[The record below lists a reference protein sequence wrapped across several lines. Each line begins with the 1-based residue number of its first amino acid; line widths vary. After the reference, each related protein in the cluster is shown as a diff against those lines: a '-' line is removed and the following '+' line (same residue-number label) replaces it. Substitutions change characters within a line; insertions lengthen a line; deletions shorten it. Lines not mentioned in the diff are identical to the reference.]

1 MTVGRLF
8 SIALLIGLVF
18 TPPAEADFDAGFAA
32 YERGDFK
39 TAAREWR
46 PAASKGDPHAQH
58 MLGFLYA
65 RGRGVPLSP
74 DQTVKL
80 WRQAADQGFAPAQ
93 YTLGTLYREGLGVKQ
108 DLEKAVKWIGRAAD
122 GGYPDAQ
129 FDFGVMHVT
138 GEGLKPDLSMA
149 FMWIGLAAE
158 TRGIEPARM
167 WATIDKLLTPAQRLE
182 ADQLKK
188 SWQ

>member
-1 MTVGRLF
+1 MNVARPSL
-8 SIALLIGLVF
+8 IAFFLGLVF
-18 TPPAEADFDAGFAA
+18 ASPAKADFDAGFLA

-39 TAAREWR
+39 TAAKEWR

-74 DQTVKL
+74 EQTVKL
-80 WRQAADQGFAPAQ
+80 WHQAAEQGFAPAQ
-93 YTLGTLYREGLGVKQ
+93 YTLGTLYREGMGVKQ
-108 DLEKAVKWIGRAAD
+108 DLDKAVKWISRAAD

-138 GEGLKPDLSMA
+138 GEGVDKDLSMA

-158 TRGIEPARM
+158 TRGFEPARM
-167 WATIDKLLTPAQRLE
+167 WASIDKLLTPAQRLE

-188 SWQ
+188 TWQ